1 MIAET
6 TSVGIDVARDR
17 LDVYIRSTGEEMPFT
32 NSRQGIKMLVGV
44 VKSHNPSLVVM
55 ESTAGYEQAAA
66 YAMTD
71 ADIPVSIVNAAR
83 VREYIHA
90 KGVKAK
96 TDRIDAKMLAE
107 FGAVML
113 PRITILPDPAERE
126 LRHLVRRRTQ
136 LVAMKTQEQNHL
148 HRASEKIRPYVEET
162 LDALKKQLAQIE
174 VEIAQALRNNPQW
187 RERSALL
194 CSVPGIAMVT
204 AATIIAL
211 LPEIGRVNRC
221 QIAAL
226 VGVAPYNRD
235 SGASE
240 NKRHIEGGR
249 KDLRKALYMATMVA
263 IRYNPVIRSFYNRLT
278 AAGKAQKVAIT
289 ACIRKMAVVINAMV
303 REGEHWQPVVRKGEV

>member
-1 MIAET
+1 MLTKT

-17 LDVYIRSTGEEMPFT
+17 LDVYIGSTGEELPFP
-32 NSRQGIKMLVGV
+32 NSRQGIKMLVKV

-90 KGVKAK
+90 KGIKAK

-113 PRITILPDPAERE
+113 PRITILPNPEERE
-126 LRHLVRRRTQ
+126 LRRLVRRRAQ
-136 LVAMKTQEQNHL
+136 VVKMKTQEQNHL
-148 HRASEKIRPYVEET
+148 CWASEKIRPYVEET
-162 LDALKKQLAQIE
+162 LAALKQQLAQIE
-174 VEIAQALRNNPQW
+174 VEIAQALQTNPLW
-187 RERSALL
+187 KERSELL
-194 CSVPGIAMVT
+194 CSVPGIATVT

-211 LPEIGRVNRC
+211 LPEIGQINHR

-226 VGVAPYNRD
+226 VGVAPFNRD

-249 KDLRKALYMATMVA
+249 KDVRRALYMATVVA
-263 IRYNPVIRSFYNRLT
+263 IRHNPVIRSFHHRLI

-289 ACIRKMAVVINAMV
+289 ACIRKLVVIINAMM
-303 REGEHWQPVVRKGEV
+303 REGEHWQPVVRKAE